1 MKKQINFK
9 KEHGFFFLIFTA
21 AIFQSCVVYNPYS
34 QQQVSVPDIV
44 QMSKD
49 GLSSKAIISDLRHT
63 HSVYTLKADQ
73 LAKLRDEGVQDSVI
87 NYMQKT
93 HLDAVRRD
101 QSIADSYYSWSG
113 GYYGPYGGFGFGWPF
128 GYYGYGWGF
137 GPTIVLRGGGY
148 YGGGYRGGFHGGGG
162 HGGMR
167 R

>member
-1 MKKQINFK
+1 MKKRINFK
-9 KEHGFFFLIFTA
+9 KVFGFFFVIFSA
-21 AIFQSCVVYNPYS
+21 AIFQRCVVSNPYN
-34 QQQVSVPDIV
+34 QQQVSIPDIV

-49 GLSSKAIISDLRHT
+49 GLTSKSIISDLRHT

-93 HLDAVRRD
+93 HLDAVRSD
-101 QSIADSYYSWSG
+101 QSAADSYYGWSG
-113 GYYGPYGGFGFGWPF
+113 GYYGPYGGFGFGWPY
-128 GYYGYGWGF
+128 GYYGYGWG
-137 GPTIVLRGGGY
+137 PTVVFRGGGY
-148 YGGGYRGGFHGGGG
+148 YGGYHGGLHNGGG